1 MRRLLMLC
9 AACALL
15 AFGLGT
21 NGCDDNSGAV
31 TIDPDVVVLA
41 AATGATAA
49 GDMILIDPQTF
60 DYAVVGLV
68 LKAWGEATTAAAVPM
83 KRAIEAGE
91 CKGTTAPFTIDPS
104 PYIGLPGTPATP
116 EEVDAAQEQVA
127 AALALALPATT
138 GGLRTFAA
146 MSSASGDQTGCV
158 VLTSIAD
165 FAAPAGTLAT
175 EILKIVEKPGEPFTF
190 PGMAWDCSACMPS
203 P

>member
-1 MRRLLMLC
+1 MRRILFLC
-9 AACALL
+9 AAVALL

-21 NGCDDNSGAV
+21 DGCDDSAA

-49 GDMILIDPQTF
+49 GDMMLVDPQTF
-60 DYAVVGLV
+60 DVAVVGLV
-68 LKAWGEATTAAAVPM
+68 LKAWGEATTDAAVPM

-91 CKGTTAPFTIDPS
+91 CKGATGSFTIDPS
-104 PYIGLPGTPATP
+104 PYIGLPGTPTTP
-116 EEVDAAQEQVA
+116 EEVDAAKEQVSA
-127 AALALALPATT
+127 VLSLALPATT

-146 MSSASGDQTGCV
+146 MATANGDKTGCI

-175 EILKIVEKPGEPFTF
+175 EILKVVEAPGDPFTF
-190 PGMAWDCSACMPS
+190 PGMSWDCSACEAVE
-203 P
+203 